1 VAGLVES
8 GELSAAEGQELS
20 VKLRHARSRLQEG
33 KPQAA
38 RANLNALVNDVNAL
52 IASGDLSSSQ
62 GESLLSQ
69 AEAILAHI
77 S

>member
-20 VKLRHARSRLQEG
+20 VKLRPARSRLQEG

-38 RANLNALVNDVNAL
+38 RANLSALVNDVNAL